1 MEVGMGASGSS
12 VRGLMAVTVEGMAV
26 GGVAEGG
33 WSGGLPRG
41 MVAGGG
47 GCVENVV
54 GTGTGGGGSLMVGRT
69 GVGNTVGESYTTDPG
84 LVQNVLAAAGC

>member
-69 GVGNTVGESYTTDPG
+69 GVGNTVDESYATDPG